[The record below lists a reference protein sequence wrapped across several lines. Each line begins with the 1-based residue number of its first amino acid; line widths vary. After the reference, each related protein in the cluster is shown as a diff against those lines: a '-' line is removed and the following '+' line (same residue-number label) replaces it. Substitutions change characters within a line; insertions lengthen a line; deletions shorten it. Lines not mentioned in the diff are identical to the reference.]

1 MAKIQFPISE
11 FKTYICI
18 VKQNIDISVKNAV
31 NHSFTAKVP
40 ALLLVL
46 LMLFVAKN
54 DLIASNQ
61 NKLCGTGSSSDT
73 LYQPISVVLT
83 PCSDILFVLPSE
95 TAVTPPTSNG
105 RVLAR
110 DNGAPTSYNLR
121 NQSSKYAVGPRYQ
134 FLYAIRHGYAFPHN
148 SFERSIDFYVYF
160 LNVLRL

>member
-1 MAKIQFPISE
+1 MKR
-11 FKTYICI
+11 
-18 VKQNIDISVKNAV
+18 NINISVKNAV

-73 LYQPISVVLT
+73 LYQPLPVTLT
-83 PCSDILFVLPSE
+83 SCSDMLFVVPNE
-95 TAVTPPTSNG
+95 TIVAPPTNG
-105 RVLAR
+105 GRIVSR
-110 DNGAPTSYNLR
+110 NNGASLSSNLK
-121 NQSSKYAVGPRYQ
+121 NQSAKYAVGPRYQ